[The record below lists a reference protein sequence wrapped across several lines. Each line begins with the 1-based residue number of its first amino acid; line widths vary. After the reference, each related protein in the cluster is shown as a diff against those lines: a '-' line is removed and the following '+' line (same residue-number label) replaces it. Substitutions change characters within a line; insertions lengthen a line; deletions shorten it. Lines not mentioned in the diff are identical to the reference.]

1 MLAQASMGAPAK
13 GSWGSHQAWWAEG
26 NKGCKLPSL
35 LLPPIS
41 AAKLSHWA
49 RKHGMGYLIAWRSA
63 CGRLYGK
70 RSPRHRAKRILEAM
84 CG

>member
-1 MLAQASMGAPAK
+1 M
-13 GSWGSHQAWWAEG
+13 E
-26 NKGCKLPSL
+26 
-35 LLPPIS
+35 
-41 AAKLSHWA
+41 LSHWA
-49 RKHGMGYLIAWRSA
+49 RKHGMGYLTAWRWLRAEILTSA

>member
-1 MLAQASMGAPAK
+1 MKLAPLSFGFPAR
-13 GSWGSHQAWWAEG
+13 SHR
-26 NKGCKLPSL
+26 GCKLQPFLPSS
-35 LLPPIS
+35 IS
-41 AAKLSHWA
+41 AVELSHWA
-49 RKHGMGYLIAWRSA
+49 RKRGMGYLTAWRWLRAEILTSA

>member
-1 MLAQASMGAPAK
+1 M
-13 GSWGSHQAWWAEG
+13 
-26 NKGCKLPSL
+26 
-35 LLPPIS
+35 
-41 AAKLSHWA
+41 KLSHWA
-49 RKHGMGYLIAWRSA
+49 RKHGMGYLTAWRSA

>member
-1 MLAQASMGAPAK
+1 VKLAPLSFGFPAR
-13 GSWGSHQAWWAEG
+13 SHR
-26 NKGCKLPSL
+26 GCKLQSFLPSS
-35 LLPPIS
+35 IS
-41 AAKLSHWA
+41 AVKLSPWA
-49 RKHGMGYLIAWRSA
+49 RKHGMGYLTAWQSA